1 MLELKLVQHALI
13 VAVLTFNVIACTERM
28 IRCHYV
34 CLGPASVG

>member
-1 MLELKLVQHALI
+1 MLELILVQHALI
-13 VAVLTFNVIACTERM
+13 VAVLTFNVNACTERM